1 MDIDKLLKKVKPNA
15 SETTIKSYSSN
26 IKILY
31 KLLNSN
37 EKEIKNLKF
46 LENPNQILSLLS
58 NKVNSTIK
66 NYLNSIVVLLKSD
79 ENKYEKLIEKYSE
92 EIKKIQNKMEEFYD
106 QNIKSEKQEKNW
118 VDYNEIVELFN
129 KYKKDYNALM
139 KKNSIEDIKKS
150 KLKMDLVRDYV
161 LLSLYSGVYFPPV
174 RNDFSEMEIIN
185 EGETTNNKK
194 NYMMLMDN
202 NTIKFIFNEFKT
214 SKSKGSQEITVKNK
228 TLINLLLKYIDLHDK
243 EFLLINSQNN
253 PISSNGITKQ
263 LNAIFKREF
272 NKSIGSSLLRNIYI
286 SHMYNDKNLSS
297 GDKKKLA
304 EQMLHT
310 KGIAEDVYNK
320 ID

>member
-1 MDIDKLLKKVKPNA
+1 MDIEKLLKKVKPNA
-15 SETTIKSYSSN
+15 SDTTIKSYSSN

-37 EKEIKNLKF
+37 NTEIKNLKF

-79 ENKYEKLIEKYSE
+79 EEKYEKLIEKYSN

-106 QNIKSEKQEKNW
+106 QNIKSEKQSKNW
-118 VDYNEIVELFN
+118 VEYDKIVALYNQ
-129 KYKKDYNALM
+129 YKKDYNSLI
-139 KKNSIEDIKKS
+139 KKNSVEDIQKS
-150 KLKMDLVRDYV
+150 KIKKDLVKDTV
-161 LLSLYSGVYFPPV
+161 LLALYSGVYFPPV
-174 RNDFSEMEIIN
+174 RNDFNEMEVIN
-185 EGETTNNKK
+185 EGESMDNKK
-194 NYMMLMDN
+194 NYMVLMDN
-202 NTIKFIFNEFKT
+202 NTIKFVFNEFKT
-214 SKSKGSQEITVKNK
+214 SKSKGSQEIVIKNK
-228 TLINLLLKYIDLHDK
+228 TLIDLLLKHIEIHDK
-243 EFLLINSQNN
+243 DFLLINSQGN
-253 PISSNGITKQ
+253 PLTANGLTKQ
-263 LNAIFKREF
+263 LNTIFKREF
-272 NKSIGSSLLRNIYI
+272 DKSISSSLLRNIYI

-304 EQMLHT
+304 EKMLHT

>member
-1 MDIDKLLKKVKPNA
+1 MDIEKLLKKVKPNA
-15 SETTIKSYSSN
+15 SDTTIKSYSSN

-37 EKEIKNLKF
+37 NTEIKNLKF

-79 ENKYEKLIEKYSE
+79 EEKYEKLIEKYSN

-106 QNIKSEKQEKNW
+106 QNIKSEKQSKNW
-118 VDYNEIVELFN
+118 VEYDKIVELYN
-129 KYKKDYNALM
+129 QYKKEYNSLI
-139 KKNSIEDIKKS
+139 KKNSVEDIQKSRIKK
-150 KLKMDLVRDYV
+150 DLVKDTV
-161 LLSLYSGVYFPPV
+161 LLALYSGVYFPPV
-174 RNDFSEMEIIN
+174 RNDFNEMEVIN
-185 EGETTNNKK
+185 EGESMDNKK
-194 NYMMLMDN
+194 NYMVLMNN
-202 NTIKFIFNEFKT
+202 NTIKFVFNEFKT
-214 SKSKGSQEITVKNK
+214 SKSKGSQEIIIKNK
-228 TLINLLLKYIDLHDK
+228 TLIDLLLKHIEIHDK
-243 EFLLINSQNN
+243 DFLLINSQGN
-253 PISSNGITKQ
+253 PLTANGLTKQ
-263 LNAIFKREF
+263 LNTIFKREF
-272 NKSIGSSLLRNIYI
+272 DKSISSSLLRNIYI

-304 EQMLHT
+304 EKMLHT

>member
-15 SETTIKSYSSN
+15 SDTTIKSYSSN

-37 EKEIKNLKF
+37 NTEIKNLKF

-79 ENKYEKLIEKYSE
+79 EDKYEKIIAKYSE
-92 EIKKIQNKMEEFYD
+92 EIKKIQNKMEEEYD
-106 QNIKSEKQEKNW
+106 KNIKSEKQEKNW
-118 VDYNEIVELFN
+118 VDYDKIVALYN
-129 KYKKDYNALM
+129 QYKKDYNSLM
-139 KKNSIEDIKKS
+139 KKNSVEDIQKS
-150 KLKMDLVRDYV
+150 KIKKDLVKDTV
-161 LLSLYSGVYFPPV
+161 LLALYSGVYFPPV
-174 RNDFSEMEIIN
+174 RNDFNEMEIVN
-185 EGETTNNKK
+185 EGESMNNKK
-194 NYMMLMDN
+194 NYMVLMNN
-202 NTIKFIFNEFKT
+202 NTIKFVFNEFKT
-214 SKSKGSQEITVKNK
+214 AKSKGSQEILVKNK
-228 TLINLLLKYIDLHDK
+228 TLIDLLLKHTEIHDK
-243 EFLLINSQNN
+243 EFLLINSQGN
-253 PISSNGITKQ
+253 PLTANGLTKQ

-272 NKSIGSSLLRNIYI
+272 DKSISSSLLRNIYI
-286 SHMYNDKNLSS
+286 SHMYNNKNLSN
-297 GDKKKLA
+297 GEKKKLA